1 MGKKIKVALSGKVDD
16 PLDQLSLRSL
26 TVNVKLADATK
37 IAAFVLGLDQIVDRG
52 VGRPILYVVA
62 RAIGA
67 DERHHPKSGS
77 FGVDELM
84 RTLVR
89 SAIRQDRVMTADPD
103 MASPSTHPAD
113 QRRSDST
120 G

>member
-1 MGKKIKVALSGKVDD
+1 MGKKIKIALGGKVDD

-62 RAIGA
+62 CAIGA
-67 DERHHPKSGS
+67 DERHHTKAGS
-77 FGVDELM
+77 CGVDELM
-84 RTLVR
+84 LTIVL
-89 SAIRQDRVMTADPD
+89 SAISQDTAN
-103 MASPSTHPAD
+103 TVE
-113 QRRSDST
+113 
-120 G
+120 

>member
-1 MGKKIKVALSGKVDD
+1 MGKKIKIALGGKVDD

-26 TVNVKLADATK
+26 TVNVELADATK
-37 IAAFVLGLDQIVDRG
+37 IAALVFGLDQIVDRG

-89 SAIRQDRVMTADPD
+89 TAVRQDPRDLLRRKI
-103 MASPSTHPAD
+103 SST
-113 QRRSDST
+113 RSS